1 MYVKDTPA
9 AVEQEIT
16 VEKRERVSFDNLL
29 LGHERKVEKSA
40 DVAEFEFKDGMLR
53 RVDPMIVLDSPKPE
67 DATRDPQHPASN
79 FPRGHVPFA
88 GDGHG
93 NPIVAVPKP
102 YDIHGAG
109 TMTPHCLNFET
120 PGKDGGQKEPEMYR
134 PSVPGRDPADG
145 PKAVRFGNGYV
156 LKSEFAADD
165 ESEG

>member
-79 FPRGHVPFA
+79 FPGGHVPFA

-109 TMTPHCLNFET
+109 T
-120 PGKDGGQKEPEMYR
+120 
-134 PSVPGRDPADG
+134 SVPGRDPADG